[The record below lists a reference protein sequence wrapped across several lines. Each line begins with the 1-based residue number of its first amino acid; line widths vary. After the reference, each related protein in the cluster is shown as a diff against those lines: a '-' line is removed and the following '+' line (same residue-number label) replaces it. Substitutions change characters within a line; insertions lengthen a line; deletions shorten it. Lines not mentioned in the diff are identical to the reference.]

1 MAPLAHDP
9 SGFLME
15 PPEGQTRTLVN
26 PPSSGSGVIPCGV
39 TTTIIASI
47 IVILRVFTR
56 RYVVKSVLGADD
68 CMSYSTITLGSRT
81 N

>member
-1 MAPLAHDP
+1 
-9 SGFLME
+9 ME
-15 PPEGQTRTLVN
+15 PPEGQTRTLVD

-39 TTTIIASI
+39 TTTIIASV

-68 CMSYSTITLGSRT
+68 CMPYPTFALGSRT